1 MFRFGNPEYLWLFL
15 AMPLLLAIYILLNI
29 KKRKD
34 VQKMG
39 VLDTLKLMMPELSL
53 KRSYLKFWLIF
64 VTLCFGI
71 ILVSR
76 PQLGTRAELVETEG
90 IELVIALDVS
100 NSMMARDISPNR
112 LARAKQILARL
123 IEVRSN
129 DRIALIVFAGEAYV
143 QMPLTG
149 DTQSARIFL
158 NTISP
163 GMVPIQGTS
172 IGAAINLGINSFSGD
187 RNVGRAIVIIT
198 DAEDHEGGAI
208 EAAQRAAAEGIMVN
222 VLGIGSPEGS
232 PIPISEHSN
241 QFMTDVD
248 GNVVI
253 TRLNE
258 QMGIDL
264 AQAGGGFYV
273 HVDHTNAAIRL
284 LESQLDELET
294 TTATSL
300 VYTEHNEKFP
310 LLAWIVFIILFVEI
324 LVFEKKNRL
333 FKNVRLFK

>member
-1 MFRFGNPEYLWLFL
+1 MFQFGNPQYLWLFL

-64 VTLCFGI
+64 ITLCIGI
-71 ILVSR
+71 VLISR

-112 LARAKQILARL
+112 LARAQQVLARL

-129 DRIALIVFAGEAYV
+129 DRIALIVFAGEAFV
-143 QMPLTG
+143 QMPLTA

-158 NTISP
+158 NTIST

-172 IGAAINLGINSFSGD
+172 IESAINLGINSFSGD

-208 EAAQRAAAEGIMVN
+208 EAAQRAATEGIMVN

-232 PIPISEHSN
+232 PIPISPNSN
-241 QFMTDVD
+241 QFMTDRE

-258 QMGIDL
+258 QMGIDI

-273 HVDHTNAAIRL
+273 HVDHTNTAIRL
-284 LESQLDELET
+284 LETQLDELET
-294 TTATSL
+294 ATATRL
-300 VYTEHNEKFP
+300 VYGDYVEAFP
-310 LLAWIVFIILFVEI
+310 ILAWIILFFLLVEI

-333 FKNVRLFK
+333 FRNIRLFK

>member
-1 MFRFGNPEYLWLFL
+1 MFQFGNPQYLWLFI
-15 AMPLLLAIYILLNI
+15 AMPILLAIYIFLNI

-64 VTLCFGI
+64 ATLCFGI
-71 ILVSR
+71 ILISR
-76 PQLGTRAELVETEG
+76 PQVGARPELVETEG

-100 NSMMARDISPNR
+100 NSMMATDISPNR
-112 LARAKQILARL
+112 LARAQQILARL
-123 IEVRSN
+123 IEVRSS
-129 DRIALIVFAGEAYV
+129 DRIALIVFAGEAFV

-158 NTISP
+158 NTIEP

-172 IGAAINLGINSFSGD
+172 IESAINLGINSFSGD

-198 DAEDHEGGAI
+198 DAEDHEGGAV
-208 EAAQRAAAEGIMVN
+208 EAAQRAASEGIMVN
-222 VLGIGSPEGS
+222 VLGIGSLEGS
-232 PIPISEHSN
+232 PIPLPGRSN
-241 QFMTDVD
+241 QFMTDIE
-248 GNVVI
+248 GNIVI

-258 QMGIDL
+258 QMGIDI

-273 HVDHTNAAIRL
+273 HVDHTNAAIRM
-284 LESQLDELET
+284 LESQLDQLET
-294 TTATSL
+294 ATASTL
-300 VYTEHNEKFP
+300 IYTEYNEKFP
-310 LLAWIVFIILFVEI
+310 FFAWIVLIILFAEI
-324 LVFEKKNRL
+324 LIFDKKNRL